1 MTIAETILG
10 WLSLPPERAQS
21 YSTTTN
27 MEKPAANPLHLLEH
41 EYPDLAQL
49 LKDKAVLDF
58 GCGFGNQV
66 AALANSNKY
75 SCRRVHGLDAH
86 PDYVEAARRAHPGVT
101 FIQQVDEVGYDVVIS
116 QDAMEHY
123 PDPAGALRAM
133 KDAVQPGGLLLITF
147 GPPWYAPYGSH
158 MHFFCKVPWLNLL
171 FSEKTIMKVRKRYRQ
186 DGAERFDQVESG
198 LNKMSLAKFEDL
210 IRASGLEIV
219 RRRYGAFKR
228 LDFLSR
234 IPLLRELCVIRATV
248 VLRRPRWDWDWW
260 SAKFEKTSQARE
272 AALG

>member
-1 MTIAETILG
+1 M
-10 WLSLPPERAQS
+10 R
-21 YSTTTN
+21 
-27 MEKPAANPLHLLEH
+27 
-41 EYPDLAQL
+41 
-49 LKDKAVLDF
+49 
-58 GCGFGNQV
+58 
-66 AALANSNKY
+66 
-75 SCRRVHGLDAH
+75 
-86 PDYVEAARRAHPGVT
+86 
-101 FIQQVDEVGYDVVIS
+101 
-116 QDAMEHY
+116 
-123 PDPAGALRAM
+123 
-133 KDAVQPGGLLLITF
+133 DAVQPGGLLLITF

-198 LNKMSLAKFEDL
+198 LNKMSLAKFEGL